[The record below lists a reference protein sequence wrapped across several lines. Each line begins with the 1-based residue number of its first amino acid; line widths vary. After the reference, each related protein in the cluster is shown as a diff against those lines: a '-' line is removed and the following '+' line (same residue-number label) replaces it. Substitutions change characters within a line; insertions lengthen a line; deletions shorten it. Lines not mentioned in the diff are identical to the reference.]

1 MVPKQNCSQG
11 LGGRKILKSEYLPI
25 CSLVLLY
32 LLDVAQLL
40 GLAYDIKIYVLNGLC
55 LFLLNIFANSA
66 NISALFAKRFINLN
80 LVQKNCC
87 NSLLNRGESWK
98 LCSAVHHMFVLLIAH
113 DCCAG

>member
-55 LFLLNIFANSA
+55 LFLLEIF
-66 NISALFAKRFINLN
+66 ALFARRFMNLN